1 MLEKLLQNIKDENVG
16 IITNYFSKQ
25 FLNRV
30 YNIFEVP
37 KDNFINYIKMNN
49 LSTLFI
55 DNEIYESDHIWYKR
69 EINGLLA
76 HAKLKNIKII
86 IIRNTEKKLQ
96 NTYLDYSYIEI
107 QTTNR
112 SMSEDNKVSIPVLI
126 DEKKYNPSHS
136 VKTIDVLYIKRGKLL
151 RTINIQEYHAN
162 IKPIKEEIVFEALS
176 RKVLF
181 NILDKIKKAKCVYV
195 YDIDEWDKV
204 LLQFI
209 EVFSV
214 SQNTV
219 ILGESEK
226 YLSDYSIIN
235 NDVVT
240 VNNILLFN
248 DDEHYRDRTLIPI
261 QRKALY
267 ENSFSLRDSL
277 ICNKLSYPE
286 ISVITSTNR
295 KYNLDDYIKRMN
307 AQKNVNLQVILVTH
321 GFSLSE
327 IEKES
332 IYQNSENMKVE
343 IYEADSDLPL
353 GYCLN
358 LAIEKIDYDYVAK
371 VDDDDY
377 YFENYLFD
385 SWLAAKYSDAD
396 LVGKYST
403 YTYFK
408 SRELVIRK
416 HLNTHRKYHN
426 FVMGATFFAKSSLMK
441 KYQFSYLA
449 TGEDSDFLRRINED
463 NVKIYTDHPYNFCI
477 FRSGDVDNHTWKI
490 SDLEYMR
497 NAQIIHINEP
507 SKIISV

>member
-76 HAKLKNIKII
+76 HAKLKNIEII

-219 ILGESEK
+219 ILGESE
-226 YLSDYSIIN
+226 
-235 NDVVT
+235 
-240 VNNILLFN
+240 
-248 DDEHYRDRTLIPI
+248 R
-261 QRKALY
+261 Y
-267 ENSFSLRDSL
+267 E
-277 ICNKLSYPE
+277 
-286 ISVITSTNR
+286 
-295 KYNLDDYIKRMN
+295 
-307 AQKNVNLQVILVTH
+307 
-321 GFSLSE
+321 
-327 IEKES
+327 
-332 IYQNSENMKVE
+332 
-343 IYEADSDLPL
+343 
-353 GYCLN
+353 
-358 LAIEKIDYDYVAK
+358 
-371 VDDDDY
+371 
-377 YFENYLFD
+377 
-385 SWLAAKYSDAD
+385 
-396 LVGKYST
+396 
-403 YTYFK
+403 
-408 SRELVIRK
+408 
-416 HLNTHRKYHN
+416 
-426 FVMGATFFAKSSLMK
+426 
-441 KYQFSYLA
+441 
-449 TGEDSDFLRRINED
+449 SDFSI
-463 NVKIYTDHPYNFCI
+463 
-477 FRSGDVDNHTWKI
+477 
-490 SDLEYMR
+490 
-497 NAQIIHINEP
+497 
-507 SKIISV
+507 